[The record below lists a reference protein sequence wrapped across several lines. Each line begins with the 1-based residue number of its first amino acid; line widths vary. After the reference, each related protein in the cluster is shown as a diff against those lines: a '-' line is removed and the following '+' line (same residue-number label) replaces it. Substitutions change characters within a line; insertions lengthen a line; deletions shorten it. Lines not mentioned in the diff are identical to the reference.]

1 MVRFIVASLFV
12 LSAGVVL
19 AQSTTVL
26 ENNPALKWQQ
36 INTDNFRIIFPEGYQ
51 VQAQRMANTLE
62 HIRKPESETLS
73 ANPRKLSVIL
83 QNQSAVSNGFVSITP
98 RRSEF
103 YGMPSQNYNFT
114 GNLDWLDLLA
124 THEYRHVIQFQ
135 QANRGFNRFLY
146 TLFGANT
153 LAAMSFIAVP
163 QWFWEGDAVTTE
175 TELTT
180 SGRGRIPN
188 FNLLFRTNL
197 QEGRVF
203 NYHKQYLRSYKH
215 NIPDH
220 YVLGFNMVSYL
231 RKRTDNPQVWD
242 SITQNAWSKSILPFT
257 FSNSIKKYAGLHVTD
272 LYNEMATDL
281 LEEWKQTQA
290 ALDVTPYESILTR
303 KDKSYTDYRFPIE
316 IASDTVLALKS
327 GIGHIE
333 ELVVISNGKERKI
346 WTPGIMN
353 GSGMLSAAQG
363 KIVWNEYRY
372 DPRWRVRTYSVIM
385 SYDTK
390 TKIRRPI
397 TQHSR
402 YASAALSPEGN
413 LVATVETSVDYKT
426 RLVVVNFDSGLIT
439 HSIENP
445 EGYFISMPRWRNNK
459 EVVALLTH
467 NMKKA
472 IGVINIETQQ
482 VQLLT
487 EFSEDNVGH
496 PVPFGDYVLY
506 NSPRTG
512 IDNVFALNTVTN
524 ESFQITT
531 SKYGAYN
538 PSVSL
543 DGKTLFYNEQGR
555 DGLDVVKIP
564 FSPENWKPMVKE
576 IVASPFAASLFER
589 GNSHVLDSVPNK
601 EYAIKGYSQLAHAIN
616 PHSWGAYVNS
626 DLTQVDIGVTS
637 RDVLSTTSISA
648 GYVFDIYERTGTWR
662 AGLSY
667 QGLYPIF
674 DFNFSSGKRSV
685 NEGDVTITE
694 WLINKQNDTTV
705 VNNTQNLE
713 FTWDEKTVTAG
724 IRFPFLTTHSRYH
737 SSVTFSN
744 YVGYTRVTDFSNS
757 VSTQRYVPALI
768 RYDTINQS
776 GSDVARTSIL
786 SVYPFFDYVGNG
798 DLIYNQFV
806 FSAYR
811 LLKQSRR
818 DINSK
823 WGQSI
828 QMELYSTPF
837 KKSSLEG
844 GLFAFTG
851 YLYFPGVLKHHS
863 FWGYW
868 AYQNQLV
875 DTEFSDALDDYLFRN
890 RIPLPRGQTVYRF
903 KEFYSMSANYTLPI
917 WYPDIAVGPIVNF
930 QRLRANLFLDYGFG
944 EHALYSGTSAMYLS
958 TGAEVK
964 FDINVFRLLPQLDV
978 GFRYSYGIDPS
989 TSRFEFL
996 IGTINF

>member
-1 MVRFIVASLFV
+1 MVRYIVALIFV
-12 LSAGVVL
+12 LSAEAVC

-26 ENNPALKWQQ
+26 ENNPTLKWQQ
-36 INTDNFRIIFPEGYQ
+36 INTSNFRVIFPEGYQ
-51 VQAQRMANTLE
+51 IQAQRVANTLE

-73 ANPRKLSVIL
+73 TNPRKLSVIL
-83 QNQSAVSNGFVSITP
+83 QNQSAISNGFVSITP

-103 YGMPSQNYNFT
+103 FGMPTQNYNFI

-135 QANRGFNRFLY
+135 QANRGFNKFLY

-153 LAAMSFIAVP
+153 LSAMSYIAVP
-163 QWFWEGDAVTTE
+163 QWFWEGDAVATE

-188 FNLLFRTNL
+188 FNLLFSTNL

-220 YVLGFNMVSYL
+220 YVLGYNMVSYL
-231 RKRTDNPQVWD
+231 RNRTDNPQVWD
-242 SITQNAWSKSILPFT
+242 MITKNAWGKSILPFT
-257 FSNSIKKYAGLHVTD
+257 FSNSIKKYTGLHVTD
-272 LYNEMATDL
+272 LYNEMTTDL
-281 LEEWKQTQA
+281 VEEWKQTQA
-290 ALDVTPYESILTR
+290 SLEITPYENIVIR
-303 KDKSYTDYRFPIE
+303 RDKSYTDYRFPVE
-316 IASDTVLALKS
+316 IAPDTVLALKS

-333 ELVVISNGKERKI
+333 EFVLISNGKEKKI

-353 GSGMLSAAQG
+353 GSGMLSAVQG

-372 DPRWRVRTYSVIM
+372 DPRWRIRTYSVIM

-390 TKIRRPI
+390 TKIRRPV
-397 TQHSR
+397 TNQSR
-402 YASAALSPEGN
+402 YASAALSPDGT

-426 RLVVVNFDSGLIT
+426 RLVVLNFDSGLIM
-439 HSIENP
+439 HSVENP
-445 EGYFISMPRWRNNK
+445 ESYFISMPRWRNNS

-472 IGVINIETQQ
+472 IGIINIETQEIKA
-482 VQLLT
+482 VT

-496 PVPFGDYVLY
+496 PVPFGDYILY

-512 IDNVFALNTVTN
+512 IDNVFALNVLTG
-524 ESFQITT
+524 ERFQITS

-543 DGKTLFYNEQGR
+543 DGKMLFYNEQGR
-555 DGLDVVKIP
+555 DGFDVVKIP
-564 FSPENWKPMVKE
+564 FNPTGWKQVPEE
-576 IVASPFAASLFER
+576 IVTSPFVASLAEQ
-589 GNSHVLDSVPNK
+589 GHSYVLSSVPGQQYPVRK
-601 EYAIKGYSQLAHAIN
+601 YSQLAHAIN

-626 DLTQVDIGVTS
+626 DLTQVDIGITS
-637 RDVLSTTSISA
+637 RDVLSTTAISA
-648 GYVFDIYERTGTWR
+648 GYVFDINERTGTWR

-667 QGLYPIF
+667 QGFYPII
-674 DFNFSSGKRSV
+674 DFNFSSGKRKI

-694 WLINKQNDTTV
+694 WHINKQNDTTV
-705 VNNTQNLE
+705 VNNNRNVE
-713 FTWDEKTVTAG
+713 FTWDENTVAAG
-724 IRFPFLTTHSRYH
+724 LRLPLLTTHSRYH

-744 YVGYTRVTDFSNS
+744 YIGYTKVTDFRNS
-757 VSTQRYVPALI
+757 VNTERYVPALI
-768 RYDTINQS
+768 RYDTINQN
-776 GSDVARTSIL
+776 GNDVARRSIM
-786 SVYPFFDYVGNG
+786 SVYPYFDYVGNG
-798 DLIYNQFV
+798 DLVYNQFV

-828 QMELYSTPF
+828 RMEYYSTPF

-851 YLYFPGVLKHHS
+851 YLYFPGIFRHHS

-875 DTEFSDALDDYLFRN
+875 DKEFNEALDDYLFRN
-890 RIPLPRGQTVYRF
+890 RIPLPRGQSVFRF
-903 KEFYSMSANYTLPI
+903 KEFYSMSANYTLPV
-917 WYPDIAVGPIVNF
+917 WYPDISLGPIVNF
-930 QRLRANLFLDYGFG
+930 QRLRANFFVDYGFG
-944 EHALYSGTSAMYLS
+944 EYSLYGGSNATYLS

-978 GFRYSYGIDPS
+978 GFRYSYGIEPS